1 MTPPDFCST
10 RNKTFSF
17 KRRFIFSSPPPRFFN
32 LPSSLRKE
40 IMTRL
45 RSTPMVDTHVTKM
58 STMRLKPLLNRI
70 CFLFVFS
77 FFDRET
83 WLMRSKEQICCCHCQ
98 VTIGCHQFKSR
109 LCFAIFV
116 MCAVI
121 SHLFASFY
129 VIVLFWLASIYVQTV
144 EF

>member
-1 MTPPDFCST
+1 MDRQFPKWQKNTPTESSCNRNRAGRSRDRRGKCPPPTDFCST

-83 WLMRSKEQICCCHCQ
+83 WLTRSKEYLCCCHCQ
-98 VTIGCHQFKSR
+98 VTIMCH
-109 LCFAIFV
+109 
-116 MCAVI
+116 
-121 SHLFASFY
+121 
-129 VIVLFWLASIYVQTV
+129 
-144 EF
+144 